1 MDKAH
6 AIKVLGGSV
15 SAAAQA
21 IGISS
26 SAVTQWPD
34 VLPDR
39 IADRVL
45 AALARRHLPRDLIEA
60 AECIVAPPG
69 CPAQPPTSDVGGAKQ

>member
-1 MDKAH
+1 MEKAH
-6 AIKVLGGSV
+6 AIKVLGGTV
-15 SAAAQA
+15 AEAARA

-45 AALARRHLPRDLIEA
+45 AALARRHLPKDLI
-60 AECIVAPPG
+60 
-69 CPAQPPTSDVGGAKQ
+69 QPPAEGGEETERAAA